1 MEIRFAHFRS
11 TSPVSED
18 MKRRIICVTAYAS
31 GFSCPV
37 SGAEP
42 PLFAEMIAVDGC
54 DAVSDVDL
62 MNGSP
67 GRLVNDA
74 DLNQFPVAFS
84 GETEASVSVVQH
96 AGKIFGHVVKR
107 AVDMGSVF
115 LAGMDDFAVL
125 M

>member
-1 MEIRFAHFRS
+1 
-11 TSPVSED
+11 
-18 MKRRIICVTAYAS
+18 
-31 GFSCPV
+31 
-37 SGAEP
+37 
-42 PLFAEMIAVDGC
+42 MIALDRSN
-54 DAVSDVDL
+54 AVSDIDL
-62 MNGSP
+62 MNGAS

-74 DLNQFPVAFS
+74 HLNQFPVAFS